1 MVLLEFFGGA
11 LVLRNC
17 YLWKS
22 VLQMGHDFLFLEE
35 LMRQERQKECPH
47 SVVMGILKKEMQ
59 MGQLS
64 YSGVSRCIEVG

>member
-1 MVLLEFFGGA
+1 
-11 LVLRNC
+11 
-17 YLWKS
+17 
-22 VLQMGHDFLFLEE
+22 MGHDLRFLEE
-35 LMRQERQKECPH
+35 LMRQDRQKECPH